1 MAEALTVIEVA
12 LCITEV
18 VERLCKYIS
27 AVKSAKD
34 DIRKL
39 TQELLALKGAMDHFH
54 AQNERSMDNPL
65 QEQARAMLKMTQE
78 TLDAIR
84 KKLGTPKTSSLG
96 RAAQS
101 LAWPFRQGDIEAY
114 FATVERAKTWFI
126 MVLMRDSLDT
136 TASVLSEMQKLTAL
150 VHEDIIARKTDRMLE
165 ETADLLKWLSPVDS
179 EDKLVSSRHNRAP
192 GTGRWIVD
200 KTFLEWQRST
210 STDRPVFWI
219 TGRSGSGKTVLF
231 SQLVEDL
238 RAHPIDEASEENGN
252 IGVGFHC
259 CSLDDAAS
267 QAVPNVFGSILA
279 QIGATNPSILDH
291 VRPLRKSGNNLI
303 PQNNLTVE
311 QIYDVMG
318 EALGLFDAFYLMIDA
333 LNETSQEPVI
343 VEALLHLCSK
353 HSNLRVLVTCTREP
367 AQLEPSIF
375 VRHMS
380 TQSIDCDIEV
390 YVEKRLSSEHS
401 FQSLSAKVRTEIK
414 DKVTSEADGTF
425 RWAKLCMDRLSTLRT
440 GRDVRRALVDIPST
454 LNGFY
459 AGILTRVP
467 QQDRAMARE
476 ALAWLCFSLR
486 PLHLNELAEAIVLEG
501 DEVSIDDDDRLTDPS
516 AIIEICQDLA
526 HVSDHHVT
534 LAHDSIRTFLQS
546 EWIRTSPASEYALDA
561 AVCHQRIMRKCLA
574 YLRLE
579 PFTTGPLDKLR
590 HVKARFAAYPLLNYA
605 TNMWP
610 IHSERF
616 PLSDEDEK
624 LILDF
629 FDTKKLSHG
638 GAFEAWV
645 QFVLRSA
652 DLDVIRHTEPLYYAA
667 SFNMTSVLQLI
678 LRPEYKVDV
687 NKRGGRF
694 SSPPLFVA
702 LWRDNVEA
710 AMLLLRAGADPDSR
724 DTSGQTSRRLATSRK
739 HHEVVKLMKEM
750 SPAGAKRAPTWNW
763 DRGAEDEWAM
773 EDALAQA
780 RLRSYMDEGS

>member
-1 MAEALTVIEVA
+1 
-12 LCITEV
+12 
-18 VERLCKYIS
+18 
-27 AVKSAKD
+27 
-34 DIRKL
+34 
-39 TQELLALKGAMDHFH
+39 
-54 AQNERSMDNPL
+54 
-65 QEQARAMLKMTQE
+65 
-78 TLDAIR
+78 
-84 KKLGTPKTSSLG
+84 
-96 RAAQS
+96 
-101 LAWPFRQGDIEAY
+101 
-114 FATVERAKTWFI
+114 
-126 MVLMRDSLDT
+126 
-136 TASVLSEMQKLTAL
+136 
-150 VHEDIIARKTDRMLE
+150 
-165 ETADLLKWLSPVDS
+165 
-179 EDKLVSSRHNRAP
+179 
-192 GTGRWIVD
+192 
-200 KTFLEWQRST
+200 
-210 STDRPVFWI
+210 
-219 TGRSGSGKTVLF
+219 
-231 SQLVEDL
+231 
-238 RAHPIDEASEENGN
+238 
-252 IGVGFHC
+252 
-259 CSLDDAAS
+259 
-267 QAVPNVFGSILA
+267 
-279 QIGATNPSILDH
+279 
-291 VRPLRKSGNNLI
+291 
-303 PQNNLTVE
+303 
-311 QIYDVMG
+311 MG

-333 LNETSQEPVI
+333 LNETSQESVI

-353 HSNLRVLVTCTREP
+353 HSNLRVLVTY
-367 AQLEPSIF
+367 
-375 VRHMS
+375 
-380 TQSIDCDIEV
+380 CDIEV

-401 FQSLSAKVRTEIK
+401 FQSLSAKIRTEIK

-459 AGILTRVP
+459 AGILTRAP

-486 PLHLNELAEAIVLEG
+486 PLHLGELAEAIILEG
-501 DEVSIDDDDRLTDPS
+501 DEVNIDDDDRLTDPS

-546 EWIRTSPASEYALDA
+546 DWIRTSPASEYALDA
-561 AVCHQRIMRKCLA
+561 AACHQRIMRKCLA

-616 PLSDEDEK
+616 PLADEDEK

-629 FDTKKLSHG
+629 FETKKLSHG

-678 LRPEYKVDV
+678 LRPEYKADV

-763 DRGAEDEWAM
+763 ERGAEDEWAM
-773 EDALAQA
+773 EDALSQA
-780 RLRSYMDEGS
+780 RLRSYMDEDS